1 MVNRSQ
7 RTPLVA
13 GVAIGAAF
21 LAGLDLFVV
30 NVAFDAIGSDLGV
43 GRPGGPS
50 TAELSWI
57 LSGYAVVYA
66 ALLVPFGRIAD
77 RVGPRRVFLTGL
89 VVFLVASAA
98 CATAWSVG
106 ALVGFRLV
114 QAAGAAAMTPTSLAI
129 LLTALPVER
138 RAAGVRL
145 WAAVGAVAAAIGP
158 TVGGVL
164 TQAGWP
170 WVFLINLPVGVV
182 IVVVALRVVPE
193 GQTRQDGPM
202 PDLVGAVLVA
212 VSVGLLALGLVESP
226 EWGWTSP
233 ATIACLVAAAILA
246 AVFWRRCNRH
256 PVPVVDPALLR
267 VATFRWAAGSM
278 VLFNAAFAVSLLA
291 GILWLQQ
298 IWGWSAMETGFA
310 VAVGPVLVPV
320 TAAVVN
326 RWYAGASARSLI
338 ALGCLVCA
346 AGMALLAVRLG
357 PVPAYARD
365 FLPGWALVG
374 VGVGLA
380 LPSLMAG
387 ATVDLAPAERATG
400 SGVITM
406 ARQIGFVVG
415 VSLLFAI
422 VAGRPSS
429 ALADAFAEAWWV
441 AAAIGVGGAA
451 ASLRMRAPARLAVA
465 A

>member
-1 MVNRSQ
+1 MVNQSQ
-7 RTPLVA
+7 KARLVV
-13 GVAIGAAF
+13 VATMGAAF

-30 NVAFDAIGSDLGV
+30 NVAFDAIGADLGV
-43 GRPGGPS
+43 GQPGGPS
-50 TAELSWI
+50 AADLSWI

-66 ALLVPFGRIAD
+66 ALLVPLGRLAD
-77 RVGPRRVFLTGL
+77 RVGPRRVFVSGL
-89 VVFLVASAA
+89 VVFLAASAA

-129 LLTALPVER
+129 LLTALPAAR
-138 RAAGVRL
+138 RASGVRV

-164 TQAGWP
+164 TQFGWQ
-170 WVFLINLPVGVV
+170 WVFLINLPVGIA
-182 IVVVALRVVPE
+182 IVAVALWVVPSAHVRE
-193 GQTRQDGPM
+193 DGPM
-202 PDLVGAVLVA
+202 PDLAGAVLVA
-212 VSVGLLALGLVESP
+212 LSVGLLALGLVKTP
-226 EWGWTSP
+226 EWGWNAP
-233 ATIACLVAAAILA
+233 ATIACLLGAALLA
-246 AVFWRRCNRH
+246 GAFWRRSSRH
-256 PVPVVDPALLR
+256 RAPVVDPELLR
-267 VATFRWAAGSM
+267 IRTFRWAAGSM

-310 VAVGPVLVPV
+310 VAVGPILVPV

-326 RWYAGASARSLI
+326 RWFSGMSAGALI
-338 ALGCLVCA
+338 AIGCLACA
-346 AGMALLAVRLG
+346 TGMSMLALRLG
-357 PVPAYARD
+357 PVPDYARD

-374 VGVGLA
+374 IGVGFA

-387 ATVDLAPAERATG
+387 ATVDLAADQRATG

-422 VAGRPSS
+422 VGDRTGPG
-429 ALADAFAEAWWV
+429 LARAFEQAWWV
-441 AAAIGVGGAA
+441 AAAIALAGVV
-451 ASLRMRAPARLAVA
+451 ASLRMRVPAPLAVA